1 MAFLLSISS
10 SIGKKILLSALHHVD
25 ILDKD
30 PSDFVDLAVG
40 KKTTLEIR
48 DVGLRVKRLISLLHL
63 NLPSELH
70 LSKARVSFLR
80 VTLAWESVNPRIV
93 IEIEGVQ
100 IRAKLSTDTQD
111 VSDSG
116 TDKHAG
122 VRPRA
127 RSRHEQREATPMAD
141 SLGSSYSEDDEHL
154 PTAEDLAK
162 SFLREEPAEKIKELE
177 EALNNQTEYLQE
189 SIMSSEDGEDENIVG
204 MGPRLA
210 LPAVLRN
217 YIIGAVDR
225 MEIVAKRIDV
235 QIDGHLPPETSSAS
249 SNDDYPSSVS
259 VNFHIER
266 VSVDGL
272 TSGNPEINI
281 TTQDGRSQDAE
292 PTSKNGKRRMFM
304 ENICARLI
312 SDPESFASL
321 SRVSRSSSPVDI
333 RSDLSNSHKSY
344 SDSSMSG
351 VSSRHRED
359 SHRSVGEPEPEPEP
373 EPVTEG
379 HEDIPLSFPSQ
390 STRIHEENE
399 PLESSILT
407 VDEDRFADAAYE
419 EEEETRD
426 QSSNHEGADM
436 QHRSYHSTHP
446 AEYGENSLFDDEG
459 LLDYAVENGLL
470 ESRYDGAEELR
481 PSSPDPPVDKT
492 GEGATLRLEETIP
505 RILNRPLSATVPDF
519 QSTTQD
525 ATALELHQFSE
536 TSRSQPNPSTI
547 SSTSTDN
554 LDAAK
559 HATIEARRDSNS
571 SSSSSPL
578 IEDLAQS
585 KLFTHDEAESMY
597 MSAMSAAPS
606 EASRHMAIPGGW
618 DSVSVSSEGTAPH
631 APESLPPAMKA
642 STVFES
648 TIEAEDGCET
658 PRPGSRASA
667 KSTNIPSSLPSRT
680 TPATIGN
687 ETFHIPLPG
696 PPGSTYSDNT
706 KISKPFLS
714 IDKISVW
721 FPFNLSDPDS
731 IAQPNLSH
739 TTEHLRESLQPTM
752 DLGDESVFQDMPG
765 SFSFYAESTA
775 TRRQKGSNTAEAFK
789 RNLASKAI
797 KNEVAPGARAPKQS
811 PDLGIE
817 LEIGT
822 IHGHI
827 DLSAGRMMFQIVQ
840 RLLFMFNTPDE
851 KAPVHD
857 PKDLPSSS
865 SESSLK
871 LSIKHIAFAWIERLV
886 TESLPDG
893 PHARTLFRLDENP
906 SDTILK
912 TDIKNLQLTAR
923 TKANDVVARL
933 QIGKFTFGFL
943 DQDII
948 SFDTGVG
955 LRRSVRDT
963 REIPDHDV
971 QIDYQQASERRLRIF
986 TRPLKLLF
994 DVQMLEDALSSFGG
1008 FSGVLELGNSITS
1021 NNTVQSTPT
1030 EVQQRPRGVHFDR
1043 TPEPVP
1049 SSSPASLKVDLR
1061 CGEVSFLLRGK
1072 SCAVHVKTS
1081 AVKMI
1086 LRESNVG
1093 IHISEVRVTG
1103 PYVDFPRGNPA
1114 LVTEL
1119 KDFNIRFLFTP
1130 EEVDLTRLL
1139 SIITPSKDKYENDS
1153 DILIDTLLRQRQKGS
1168 VLRVTV
1174 ASASIN
1180 VSDVDRMK
1188 LFQDLGNEMAKL
1200 STVTKYLPED
1210 DRPGILTLAEVKHF
1224 DGRVMVNERIGYV
1237 NLSCQASQ
1245 FAHVGLPPLFA
1256 MEIGKILLN
1265 HGEETLIDE
1274 VIELR
1279 PLDQL
1284 PMIMARMI
1292 GDEMEPTIKA
1302 KLFNVCFEYR
1312 VSTIMAVLGL
1322 VDNGTTEDLISGIA
1336 SSVATITGPSSPKVL
1351 SGQSSESGSSS
1362 AAPFKPL
1369 QVDLLLRDCALG
1381 LNPRK
1386 MPSKGLFVLINTRFS
1401 GALSKSQELSATLDI
1416 RKASVLIIDDI
1427 DRIDDPTD
1435 PSSTPTHTSALGS
1448 RQVTDLCRSGFISV
1462 STISSAKISVNMTG
1476 SGNDQP
1482 QIVEVEFKDDLIILE
1497 TCADSTQ
1504 TLIGILDGLKPPM
1517 PPNTAEQYRTVVP
1530 LQEMMDSFSGDA
1542 FATVHDEAEDGTFTM
1557 DDADRMD
1564 DEVPRNLEYVGS
1576 FYNPESIP
1584 TEEDIGDGML
1594 GEDDLHHLASPPI
1607 TRRRGERGLL
1617 ENFQEQ
1623 YEVAEGEQ
1631 EFDFDDNYFGTD
1643 SEIKGT
1649 AHKWDSTKNQY
1660 TLSNEFK
1667 VPDSPLKIRV
1677 RDTNVIWNLFDGFD
1691 WPKTRG
1697 VIAQA
1702 VQDVE
1707 NRAEE
1712 RRQKRTMSG
1721 DDDEENVV
1729 IEEDFLF
1736 NSVWISIPVNE
1747 EKGALSKKIN
1757 HDVDDLVSETGSY
1770 ATTTASRS
1778 TVRQRTP
1785 KSKRRKL
1792 KLERSRHHKITFE
1805 LRGVAADIV
1814 VFPPESGE
1822 TLSSVNLRVHDFE
1835 IFDHV
1840 PTSTWKK
1847 FATSLL
1853 DPTQREMGRSMIN
1866 LELLTVKPVRDL
1878 AASELVLKVTVLPLR
1893 LHVDQDALDFITRF
1907 FEFKDDSVAPSTS
1920 KADQPFLQ
1928 RVEVNTVQIKLDYKP
1943 KKVDYAGLRSGH
1955 TTEFMNF
1962 FILDGADIM
1971 LRHVILYGVT
1981 SFDKL
1986 HQTLNDVWMPDVK
1999 NNQLPGVLAGLA
2011 PIRSIVNVGSGVRDL
2026 VVVPMREYKKDGRI
2040 VRSVQ
2045 KGALAFAK
2053 TTTSELARFGAKL
2066 AIGTQT
2072 VLEGAEAFLSPQSAS
2087 AGLSSADSWEDLDP
2101 SSPPSVP
2108 DEPRAISHY
2117 ANQPIGVMAG
2127 LRGAAR
2133 HLERDLLTARDAVI
2147 AIPGEVMES
2156 GSAGGAAK
2164 AVIRRAPTVIL
2175 KPALGATKAVSNALF
2190 GVSNALDSQ
2199 SRRKMEDKYKS
2210 Y

>member
-1 MAFLLSISS
+1 M
-10 SIGKKILLSALHHVD
+10 
-25 ILDKD
+25 
-30 PSDFVDLAVG
+30 
-40 KKTTLEIR
+40 
-48 DVGLRVKRLISLLHL
+48 
-63 NLPSELH
+63 
-70 LSKARVSFLR
+70 
-80 VTLAWESVNPRIV
+80 NPRIV

-100 IRAKLSTDTQD
+100 VRAKLSTDTQD

-122 VRPRA
+122 IRSRA
-127 RSRHEQREATPMAD
+127 HSRHEQREATPMAD
-141 SLGSSYSEDDEHL
+141 SLGSSSSEDDEYL

-162 SFLREEPAEKIKELE
+162 SFLREEPAEEIKELE
-177 EALNNQTEYLQE
+177 EALNNRTEYLQE
-189 SIMSSEDGEDENIVG
+189 SMMSSEDGEDENIVG

-210 LPAVLRN
+210 LPTVLRN

-225 MEIVAKRIDV
+225 MEIVAKHIDI
-235 QIDGHLPPETSSAS
+235 QIDGHLPPEAS
-249 SNDDYPSSVS
+249 NASGNDDYPSSVS

-266 VSVDGL
+266 ASVDGL

-281 TTQDGRSQDAE
+281 TTQDGRSQDVE
-292 PTSKNGKRRMFM
+292 PTSRNGKRRMLM

-321 SRVSRSSSPVDI
+321 SRVSRSSSPVGI
-333 RSDLSNSHKSY
+333 RSDVSNSHKSY

-351 VSSRHRED
+351 VSSRRRED
-359 SHRSVGEPEPEPEP
+359 SNRSVGEPEPEPEP
-373 EPVTEG
+373 EPVVEG
-379 HEDIPLSFPSQ
+379 HEDIPLSFISQ
-390 STRIHEENE
+390 STQIHEENE

-426 QSSNHEGADM
+426 QSANHEGADM
-436 QHRSYHSTHP
+436 LHQSHHSTHP

-459 LLDYAVENGLL
+459 LLDYAVEDGLL

-481 PSSPDPPVDKT
+481 PSPDPPVDKVN
-492 GEGATLRLEETIP
+492 EDATLRPEETIP
-505 RILNRPLSATVPDF
+505 RILNRPLSATVPNF
-519 QSTTQD
+519 QSTTRGV
-525 ATALELHQFSE
+525 TALEYHQFSA
-536 TSRSQPNPSTI
+536 TSRSQPNSSTI

-559 HATIEARRDSNS
+559 HAAIGTRRDSNS

-578 IEDLAQS
+578 MEDLAQS

-606 EASRHMAIPGGW
+606 EVSRHMVIPGGW
-618 DSVSVSSEGTAPH
+618 DSVSVSSEGTASN
-631 APESLPPAMKA
+631 APESLPPAIKA
-642 STVFES
+642 STIFES
-648 TIEAEDGCET
+648 AIEAEDGCET

-667 KSTNIPSSLPSRT
+667 KSTDIPGSLPSRT

-687 ETFHIPLPG
+687 ETFHVLLPD

-721 FPFNLSDPDS
+721 FPLNLSDPDS
-731 IAQPNLSH
+731 IAQPDLSD
-739 TTEHLRESLQPTM
+739 TTEHLRESFQPSM

-775 TRRQKGSNTAEAFK
+775 TKRRKGSNTAEAFK

-797 KNEVAPGARAPKQS
+797 RNEVAPGARALKQT

-827 DLSAGRMMFQIVQ
+827 DLSAGRMMFQVVQ
-840 RLLFMFNTPDE
+840 RLLPIFNTSDE
-851 KAPVHD
+851 KIPVHD
-857 PKDLPSSS
+857 PKDLSSSS

-893 PHARTLFRLDENP
+893 PHARTLFRLEENP

-933 QIGKFTFGFL
+933 QMGKFTFGFL

-948 SFDTGVG
+948 SFDTGVR
-955 LRRSVRDT
+955 LRQSVRDT
-963 REIPDHDV
+963 REILDHDV

-994 DVQMLEDALSSFGG
+994 DVQKLEDTLSSFGG

-1043 TPEPVP
+1043 IPEPVP
-1049 SSSPASLKVDLR
+1049 LSSPASLKVDLR

-1072 SCAVHVKTS
+1072 SCAVHVQTS

-1093 IHISEVRVTG
+1093 MHISEIRVTG
-1103 PYVDFPRGNPA
+1103 PYVDFPRDNPT

-1168 VLRVTV
+1168 VLRVTI
-1174 ASASIN
+1174 AGASIS
-1180 VSDVDRMK
+1180 VSDIDRMK

-1237 NLSCQASQ
+1237 GLSCQASQ

-1256 MEIGKILLN
+1256 MEIGKILLI

-1274 VIELR
+1274 VIELQ

-1322 VDNGTTEDLISGIA
+1322 ADDGTIKDLVSGIA
-1336 SSVATITGPSSPKVL
+1336 SSMATITDPSSPKVL
-1351 SGQSSESGSSS
+1351 SGQSSDSGSSS

-1369 QVDLLLRDCALG
+1369 QIDLLLRDCALG

-1386 MPSKGLFVLINTRFS
+1386 IPSKGLFVLTNTRFS

-1435 PSSTPTHTSALGS
+1435 PSSTPHTSALGS

-1462 STISSAKISVNMTG
+1462 STISSAKISVDMTG
-1476 SGNDQP
+1476 NGNNQP

-1504 TLIGILDGLKPPM
+1504 TLIGILNGLKPPT
-1517 PPNTAEQYRTVVP
+1517 PPSTAEQYRTVVP

-1542 FATVHDEAEDGTFTM
+1542 FATVQDDAEDDTFTM

-1576 FYNPESIP
+1576 FYNPESVP

-1617 ENFQEQ
+1617 ESFQEQ

-1631 EFDFDDNYFGTD
+1631 EFDFDDNYFGAD

-1660 TLSNEFK
+1660 ALSNEFE
-1667 VPDSPLKIRV
+1667 VPGSPLKIRV

-1691 WPKTRG
+1691 WPRTRG

-1757 HDVDDLVSETGSY
+1757 HDVDDLASETGSY

-1853 DPTQREMGRSMIN
+1853 DPTQREMGRSMVN

-1878 AASELVLKVTVLPLR
+1878 AASELVLKVSM
-1893 LHVDQDALDFITRF
+1893 F
-1907 FEFKDDSVAPSTS
+1907 
-1920 KADQPFLQ
+1920 
-1928 RVEVNTVQIKLDYKP
+1928 
-1943 KKVDYAGLRSGH
+1943 
-1955 TTEFMNF
+1955 
-1962 FILDGADIM
+1962 
-1971 LRHVILYGVT
+1971 
-1981 SFDKL
+1981 
-1986 HQTLNDVWMPDVK
+1986 
-1999 NNQLPGVLAGLA
+1999 
-2011 PIRSIVNVGSGVRDL
+2011 
-2026 VVVPMREYKKDGRI
+2026 
-2040 VRSVQ
+2040 
-2045 KGALAFAK
+2045 
-2053 TTTSELARFGAKL
+2053 
-2066 AIGTQT
+2066 
-2072 VLEGAEAFLSPQSAS
+2072 
-2087 AGLSSADSWEDLDP
+2087 
-2101 SSPPSVP
+2101 
-2108 DEPRAISHY
+2108 
-2117 ANQPIGVMAG
+2117 
-2127 LRGAAR
+2127 
-2133 HLERDLLTARDAVI
+2133 
-2147 AIPGEVMES
+2147 
-2156 GSAGGAAK
+2156 
-2164 AVIRRAPTVIL
+2164 
-2175 KPALGATKAVSNALF
+2175 
-2190 GVSNALDSQ
+2190 
-2199 SRRKMEDKYKS
+2199 
-2210 Y
+2210 

>member
-1 MAFLLSISS
+1 M
-10 SIGKKILLSALHHVD
+10 
-25 ILDKD
+25 
-30 PSDFVDLAVG
+30 
-40 KKTTLEIR
+40 
-48 DVGLRVKRLISLLHL
+48 
-63 NLPSELH
+63 
-70 LSKARVSFLR
+70 
-80 VTLAWESVNPRIV
+80 NPRIV

-100 IRAKLSTDTQD
+100 VRAKLSTDTQD

-122 VRPRA
+122 VRSRA

-141 SLGSSYSEDDEHL
+141 SLGSSSSEDDEYL

-162 SFLREEPAEKIKELE
+162 SFLREEPAEEIKELE
-177 EALNNQTEYLQE
+177 EALNNRTEYLQE

-210 LPAVLRN
+210 LPTVLRN

-225 MEIVAKRIDV
+225 MEIVAKHIDV
-235 QIDGHLPPETSSAS
+235 QIDGHLPPEAS
-249 SNDDYPSSVS
+249 NASGNDDYPSSVS

-266 VSVDGL
+266 ASVDGL

-281 TTQDGRSQDAE
+281 TTQDGRSQDVE
-292 PTSKNGKRRMFM
+292 PTSRNGKRRMFM

-333 RSDLSNSHKSY
+333 RSDVSNSHKSY

-351 VSSRHRED
+351 VSSRRRED
-359 SHRSVGEPEPEPEP
+359 SNRSVGEPEPEPEP
-373 EPVTEG
+373 EPVVEG
-379 HEDIPLSFPSQ
+379 HEDIPLSFISQ
-390 STRIHEENE
+390 STQIHEENE

-426 QSSNHEGADM
+426 QSANHEGADM
-436 QHRSYHSTHP
+436 LHQSHHSTHLT
-446 AEYGENSLFDDEG
+446 EYGENSLFDDEG

-470 ESRYDGAEELR
+470 ESRYDRAEELR
-481 PSSPDPPVDKT
+481 PSPDPPVDKAN
-492 GEGATLRLEETIP
+492 ENATLRPEETIP
-505 RILNRPLSATVPDF
+505 HILNRPLSATVPNF
-519 QSTTQD
+519 QSTTQGV
-525 ATALELHQFSE
+525 TALEHHQFNA
-536 TSRSQPNPSTI
+536 TSRSQPNSSTI

-559 HATIEARRDSNS
+559 HAATGTRRDSNS

-578 IEDLAQS
+578 MEDLAQS

-606 EASRHMAIPGGW
+606 EASRHMVIPGGW
-618 DSVSVSSEGTAPH
+618 DSVSVSSEGTASN

-648 TIEAEDGCET
+648 AIEAEDGCET

-667 KSTNIPSSLPSRT
+667 KSTNIPGSLRSRT

-687 ETFHIPLPG
+687 EPFHVPLPG

-721 FPFNLSDPDS
+721 FPLNLSNPDS
-731 IAQPNLSH
+731 ITQPDLSD
-739 TTEHLRESLQPTM
+739 TTEHLRESFQPTM

-775 TRRQKGSNTAEAFK
+775 TKRRKGSNTAEVFK

-797 KNEVAPGARAPKQS
+797 RNEVAPGARALKQS

-827 DLSAGRMMFQIVQ
+827 DLSAGRMMFQVVQ
-840 RLLFMFNTPDE
+840 RLLSIFNTSDE
-851 KAPVHD
+851 QVPVRD
-857 PKDLPSSS
+857 PKDLSSSS

-893 PHARTLFRLDENP
+893 PHARTLFRLEENP

-933 QIGKFTFGFL
+933 QMGKFTFGFL

-948 SFDTGVG
+948 SFDTGVR
-955 LRRSVRDT
+955 LRQSVRDT
-963 REIPDHDV
+963 REILDHDV
-971 QIDYQQASERRLRIF
+971 QVDYQQASERRLRIF
-986 TRPLKLLF
+986 TRPLKLVF
-994 DVQMLEDALSSFGG
+994 DVQKLEDALSSFGG

-1030 EVQQRPRGVHFDR
+1030 EAQRRPRGVHFDR
-1043 TPEPVP
+1043 IPEPVP

-1072 SCAVHVKTS
+1072 SCAVHVQTS

-1093 IHISEVRVTG
+1093 MHISEIRVTG
-1103 PYVDFPRGNPA
+1103 PYVDFPRDNPA

-1130 EEVDLTRLL
+1130 EEADLTRLL

-1168 VLRVTV
+1168 VLRVTI
-1174 ASASIN
+1174 AGASIN
-1180 VSDVDRMK
+1180 VSDIDRMK

-1200 STVTKYLPED
+1200 STVTRYLPED

-1224 DGRVMVNERIGYV
+1224 DGRVMVNARIGYV
-1237 NLSCQASQ
+1237 DLSCQASQ
-1245 FAHVGLPPLFA
+1245 FTHVGLPPLFA
-1256 MEIGKILLN
+1256 MEIGKILLI

-1274 VIELR
+1274 VIELQ

-1322 VDNGTTEDLISGIA
+1322 ADDGTTKDLVSGIA
-1336 SSVATITGPSSPKVL
+1336 SSMATITDPSSPKVL

-1369 QVDLLLRDCALG
+1369 QIDLLLRDCALG

-1386 MPSKGLFVLINTRFS
+1386 IPSKGLFVLTNTRFS

-1435 PSSTPTHTSALGS
+1435 PSSTPHTSALGS
-1448 RQVTDLCRSGFISV
+1448 RQVTNLCRSGFISV
-1462 STISSAKISVNMTG
+1462 STISSAKISVDMTG
-1476 SGNDQP
+1476 NGNDQP

-1504 TLIGILDGLKPPM
+1504 TLIGILNGLKPPT
-1517 PPNTAEQYRTVVP
+1517 PPSTAEQYRTVVP

-1542 FATVHDEAEDGTFTM
+1542 FATVQDDAEDDTFTM

-1576 FYNPESIP
+1576 FYNPESVP

-1617 ENFQEQ
+1617 ESFQEQ

-1631 EFDFDDNYFGTD
+1631 EFDFDDNYFGAG

-1660 TLSNEFK
+1660 ALSNEFE
-1667 VPDSPLKIRV
+1667 VPGSPLKIRV

-1691 WPKTRG
+1691 WPRTRG

-1770 ATTTASRS
+1770 ATTASRS

-1814 VFPPESGE
+1814 IFPPESGE

-1853 DPTQREMGRSMIN
+1853 DPTQREMGRSMVN

-1878 AASELVLKVTVLPLR
+1878 AASELVLKV
-1893 LHVDQDALDFITRF
+1893 
-1907 FEFKDDSVAPSTS
+1907 S
-1920 KADQPFLQ
+1920 
-1928 RVEVNTVQIKLDYKP
+1928 
-1943 KKVDYAGLRSGH
+1943 
-1955 TTEFMNF
+1955 MC
-1962 FILDGADIM
+1962 
-1971 LRHVILYGVT
+1971 
-1981 SFDKL
+1981 
-1986 HQTLNDVWMPDVK
+1986 
-1999 NNQLPGVLAGLA
+1999 
-2011 PIRSIVNVGSGVRDL
+2011 
-2026 VVVPMREYKKDGRI
+2026 
-2040 VRSVQ
+2040 
-2045 KGALAFAK
+2045 
-2053 TTTSELARFGAKL
+2053 
-2066 AIGTQT
+2066 
-2072 VLEGAEAFLSPQSAS
+2072 
-2087 AGLSSADSWEDLDP
+2087 
-2101 SSPPSVP
+2101 
-2108 DEPRAISHY
+2108 
-2117 ANQPIGVMAG
+2117 
-2127 LRGAAR
+2127 
-2133 HLERDLLTARDAVI
+2133 
-2147 AIPGEVMES
+2147 
-2156 GSAGGAAK
+2156 
-2164 AVIRRAPTVIL
+2164 
-2175 KPALGATKAVSNALF
+2175 
-2190 GVSNALDSQ
+2190 
-2199 SRRKMEDKYKS
+2199 
-2210 Y
+2210 